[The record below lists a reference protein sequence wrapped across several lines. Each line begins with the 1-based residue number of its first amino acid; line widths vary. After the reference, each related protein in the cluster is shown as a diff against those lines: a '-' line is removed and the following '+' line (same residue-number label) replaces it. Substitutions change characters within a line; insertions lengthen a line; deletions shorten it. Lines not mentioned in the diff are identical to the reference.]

1 VEVVRPIGKPRHPLV
16 FFYSFRSPYS
26 QLAVDRVYDI
36 ARHYGAYRSVP
47 KGYRSV
53 PKGYRSVPKGYRSVP
68 KGYRSVPKGHRVY
81 IWG

>member
-1 VEVVRPIGKPRHPLV
+1 MPSPAWYAAAPEDSRYSQVEVVRPIGKPRHPLV

-36 ARHYGAYRSVP
+36 ARHYGACPSVLN
-47 KGYRSV
+47 
-53 PKGYRSVPKGYRSVP
+53 
-68 KGYRSVPKGHRVY
+68 GHRVY